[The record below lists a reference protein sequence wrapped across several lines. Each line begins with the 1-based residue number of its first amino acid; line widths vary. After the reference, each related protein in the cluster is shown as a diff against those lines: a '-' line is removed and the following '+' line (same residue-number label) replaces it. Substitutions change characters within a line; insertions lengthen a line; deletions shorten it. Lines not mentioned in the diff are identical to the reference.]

1 MVLIVLPIVGDVGG
15 SPRRLPVVLGGW
27 RCFRRLRMEAWRLAG
42 TSNRSRSSSPS
53 SSSSSSTSSEDELE
67 EHGPSSLR
75 VTGRYLLL
83 LHSSFSTLV
92 RANEGTISDSL
103 RFPFPFPFPFHDSSS
118 RLFFLRLSPSRL
130 CLDSSSSASVLRTL
144 DPAREAG
151 ADLQTTLVWLTFP
164 SVVPARCSRTCAH
177 SNGGRL
183 CSLGL
188 FVGSDNVELV
198 FCVDAVSGTPERSAL
213 ATDSIQL
220 RGSGGGSSVSMM
232 SSAVRSTVRREE
244 QGCAWGVRWERR
256 ETFDEEGRL
265 ARGWMFG
272 ADAICRRYAWA
283 FGASLERLDED

>member
-75 VTGRYLLL
+75 VAGRYLLL

-188 FVGSDNVELV
+188 FVASDNVELV
-198 FCVDAVSGTPERSAL
+198 F
-213 ATDSIQL
+213 L
-220 RGSGGGSSVSMM
+220 RRCSL
-232 SSAVRSTVRREE
+232 RHTREKCFSD
-244 QGCAWGVRWERR
+244 GFHPVTRERR
-256 ETFDEEGRL
+256 RVVCLDDVICCEEHCSTRRTGL
-265 ARGWMFG
+265 CVGSAMG
-272 ADAICRRYAWA
+272 AE
-283 FGASLERLDED
+283 GNV